1 MVKKMKTRSRAALAV
16 LPSLF
21 FWGACELPKGAEV
34 TGEPRIYL
42 PLGNVLSRQ
51 DTYSFAGEFLDPDT
65 INDNVNDAE
74 FYGITDEDKSRRKAW
89 NDIRPEIRVNP
100 DGTTI
105 DGTKIQTFLVYIPA
119 CRINIADFLS
129 DGYREYIDHDEVDD
143 AVWEQLEEIPA
154 LDSDI
159 EMEPAEL
166 PPVAEV
172 LDLLQ
177 GIRFKNVYLLAFLN
191 SGKGV
196 LSGTINTLVQKR
208 DRVSDGDGVT
218 VEVFKDMEFDNEDN
232 KPFPYPALKD
242 SGKSWDYDIA
252 GYTSDNSLTRLI
264 NSGQESEIK
273 VVIDKN
279 LKIKSFKKSNLE
291 ISIEIA
297 IILPMDFDIN
307 EDEAER
313 IILKDADGEDREF
326 IKFEIEQLD
335 DMQDEV
341 NKQLDELADGVKDL
355 FKDVKLYISD
365 IQNGHSGSPEEF
377 IKGMGLAIAKSA
389 KPDAGEL
396 WDKLIPLENG
406 QEEVIEF
413 PDIKK
418 LPKIA
423 LALSGSC
430 EGFSIRPAK
439 YDEDN
444 NITDK
449 FDFRAAVEATLNIGT
464 TFDLPF

>member
-1 MVKKMKTRSRAALAV
+1 
-16 LPSLF
+16 
-21 FWGACELPKGAEV
+21 
-34 TGEPRIYL
+34 
-42 PLGNVLSRQ
+42 
-51 DTYSFAGEFLDPDT
+51 
-65 INDNVNDAE
+65 
-74 FYGITDEDKSRRKAW
+74 
-89 NDIRPEIRVNP
+89 
-100 DGTTI
+100 
-105 DGTKIQTFLVYIPA
+105 
-119 CRINIADFLS
+119 
-129 DGYREYIDHDEVDD
+129 
-143 AVWEQLEEIPA
+143 
-154 LDSDI
+154 
-159 EMEPAEL
+159 MEPAEL

-196 LSGTINTLVQKR
+196 LSGTINTWVQKR
-208 DRVSDGDGVT
+208 DRVSDDDGVT

-242 SGKSWDYDIA
+242 SRKSWDYDIA
-252 GYTSDNSLTRLI
+252 GYTSDNSLTGLI

-313 IILKDADGEDREF
+313 IRLKDADGEDLEF